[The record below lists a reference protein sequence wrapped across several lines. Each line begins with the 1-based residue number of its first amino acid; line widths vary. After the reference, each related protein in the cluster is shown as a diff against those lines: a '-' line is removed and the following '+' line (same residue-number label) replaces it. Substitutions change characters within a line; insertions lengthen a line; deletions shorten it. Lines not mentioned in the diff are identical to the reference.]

1 MASRLAAMLI
11 GEAGETPPPS
21 TSIAAD
27 WFNELGSEVQQ
38 ILVDGN
44 VDNLELQKTALLV
57 KDKPVKAGD
66 DYGTWDEFTERVASW
81 EEAQNPDLEGNW
93 EVVHDSG
100 QPHTAFS
107 LYVHRK
113 DEGATHIEDFKTF
126 EEAETK
132 GNALA
137 ALLGVELFDFTPADQ
152 AVQQEAYSNQ
162 FISALVR
169 KALKP
174 YLHIQFLDG
183 DREEIFIKLE
193 WIKDAYTTGLSW
205 HPGLVPKPTRSQ
217 LRQIGGPIGKVSGG
231 EFAMEVIYNHRYEGD
246 DNKGVL
252 HDDPEEMELT
262 RQETPDMYYRPLRCE
277 YRNEGEPPEELYT

>member
-1 MASRLAAMLI
+1 MASWLATRMI

-21 TSIAAD
+21 SSVAAD
-27 WFNELGSEVQQ
+27 WFNELGNEVQQ

-44 VDNLELQKTALLV
+44 VDNLELQKTVLLIR
-57 KDKPVKAGD
+57 DGPMIGD
-66 DYGTWDEFTERVASW
+66 EYAERAATW

-107 LYVHRK
+107 LYVRRK
-113 DEGATHIEDFKTF
+113 DEGATHIEDFPTF

-132 GNALA
+132 GNAIA

-193 WIKDAYTTGLSW
+193 WIKDAYTTGSSW
-205 HPGLVPKPTRSQ
+205 HPGLIPKPTRSQ

-231 EFAMEVIYNHRYEGD
+231 EFAMEVIYNHRYEGGD
-246 DNKGVL
+246 SSGIL
-252 HDDPEEMELT
+252 HDDPEEQARSAE
-262 RQETPDMYYRPLRCE
+262 ETPDMYYRPLKWE
-277 YRNEGEPPEELYT
+277 YRNEGEPPENLPT